1 MTDIEGAPPAPERRP
16 QALVLYQL
24 MLVIPATTLGLL
36 MVLSRPPARLGLA
49 PFMWVPIL
57 IVLELTTFGGW
68 NGPGFS
74 PAFVVQVGVA
84 MLYPPALAGV
94 IATLGAFD
102 RRECRRRAGSGDLGD
117 AGGRISPLGSW
128 WNRCLALVVVAA
140 GSGLFHALAGTGGIH
155 APWRRLGPAWA
166 ATVTLMYVLLLAAQ
180 VAERSLES
188 GTPASELLRR
198 VNNTTPYRFPASF
211 PGMGWF
217 SLPLLWFQLTVGLW
231 PVLLMVG
238 LLAYGRAMCFKA
250 WHLHERLAERNLV
263 LADQA
268 RELATHLERERRSVA
283 ELRELSRLKSQF
295 VAIASH
301 EVRTPLT
308 AIIGYAN
315 TLRRLPSAAGN
326 GKRQEFL
333 DIIERQAERLLG
345 LVESLLTAAK
355 LDGGQLTPEFGW
367 IGMADACRDAV
378 EGLGAAAV
386 RVRFDL
392 PVDLPPILTD
402 RRCLCQVLGNL
413 LENAV
418 KYSAPD
424 RSCLL
429 GARAEGDQ
437 LAIRVQDHGI
447 GIAVP
452 ELDRIFER
460 FYQVD
465 VSDTRASGGVGL
477 GLTVVRELVLILGGT
492 IEVTSHPGRGSC
504 FTVKLPLRHPAAG
517 IDGQATR

>member
-1 MTDIEGAPPAPERRP
+1 MLYRL
-16 QALVLYQL
+16 ALV
-24 MLVIPATTLGLL
+24 VPATLALL
-36 MVLSRPPARLGLA
+36 IVLSRPPARLGLL
-49 PFMWVPIL
+49 PFVWVPIL
-57 IVLELTTFGGW
+57 IILELVPLGGW

-84 MLYPPALAGV
+84 MLYPPALAGA
-94 IATLGAFD
+94 IAMLGAFD
-102 RRECRRRAGSGDLGD
+102 PRELRKRDRLP
-117 AGGRISPLGSW
+117 PLASW
-128 WNRCLALVVVAA
+128 WNRCLALAVVGT
-140 GSGLFHALAGTGGIH
+140 GSAMFHAVAGAGGIH
-155 APWRRLGPAWA
+155 APARRLGPAWV
-166 ATVTLMYVLLLAAQ
+166 VTIALMYVLLLAAQ
-180 VAERSLES
+180 AGERGLES
-188 GTPASELLRR
+188 GARIRELLRR
-198 VNNTTPYRFPASF
+198 VNSTTPYRFPVSF

-217 SLPLLWFQLTVGLW
+217 SLPLLWFFLAVRFWLW
-231 PVLLMVG
+231 PVVLMLG
-238 LLAYGRAMCFKA
+238 LLAYGHAMCFKA
-250 WHLHERLAERNLV
+250 WHLNERIAERNLL

-268 RELATHLERERRSVA
+268 RELATHLERERRTVV
-283 ELRELSRLKSQF
+283 ELQELSRLKGQF

-315 TLRRLPSAAGN
+315 TLRRLPVTDGQ
-326 GKRQEFL
+326 GKREEFL

-355 LDGGQLTPEFGW
+355 LEGGQLTPEFGW
-367 IGMADACRDAV
+367 IRVADACRDAV

-392 PVDLPPILTD
+392 PADLPAILTD

-429 GARAEGDQ
+429 GVRAEGDQ

-447 GIAVP
+447 GIAAP
-452 ELDRIFER
+452 DLDRVFER

-465 VSDTRASGGVGL
+465 LSDTRTAGGVGL

-492 IEVTSHPGRGSC
+492 VEVTSQPGHGSC
-504 FTVKLPLRHPAAG
+504 FTVKLPLRHPAASL
-517 IDGQATR
+517 DGPAPG